1 MEEAGD
7 LVYSEE
13 LIMNGKSV
21 SQFAALIHDA
31 ALTLHWQLLNF
42 TENQLLYQTPFST
55 DSRGEFVQIFIVDD
69 KAGIQVSPVNEY
81 YWSQEQNVKI
91 VAQLKAEL
99 DEQTEN
105 LSIKERSKHPMYREK
120 YGALLLSKTYI
131 VTPLL
136 LYICAILF
144 LMMIIAGVSPITPT
158 AKSLFV
164 WGGNFKD
171 AVIGGQWWRLISY
184 MFLHAG
190 AMHLIMNGFALLYA
204 GMYLEPL
211 IGRIRLVSAYVLTG
225 ISAGIASLIIH
236 PHSVGVGASGAI
248 FGLYGVFFALLTTNY
263 LQKTARKTMLRSLLF
278 FVVFNLLMGLQGNT
292 DNAAHIGGLL
302 SGILIGYLFYPA
314 IKKSAD
320 HPQTTKQ

>member
-21 SQFAALIHDA
+21 SQIAALIHDA

-42 TENQLLYQTPFST
+42 TENQLLYQTPVST
-55 DSRGEFVQIFIVDD
+55 DSRGEFLQISISGN
-69 KAGIQVSPVNEY
+69 KAGILVSPVNEY
-81 YWSQEQNVKI
+81 YWSEEQNVKV
-91 VAQLKAEL
+91 VAQLKGEL
-99 DEQTEN
+99 DEQIAS
-105 LSIKERSKHPMYREK
+105 LSITERSKHPMHREK

-136 LYICAILF
+136 LYSCAILF
-144 LMMIIAGVSPITPT
+144 LVMIIAGVSPITPT

-164 WGGNFKD
+164 WGGNFRD
-171 AVIGGQWWRLISY
+171 AVLGGQWWRLISY

-211 IGRIRLVSAYVLTG
+211 IGKIRLVSAYVLTG
-225 ISAGIASLIIH
+225 IIAGIASLLVH
-236 PHSVGVGASGAI
+236 PLSVGVGASGAI

-263 LQKTARKTMLRSLLF
+263 LQKTARKTMMRSLLF

-314 IKKSAD
+314 IKKSAV
-320 HPQTTKQ
+320 HPQTIK

>member
-1 MEEAGD
+1 MEEAVD

-13 LIMNGKSV
+13 LIVNGKSA

-55 DSRGEFVQIFIVDD
+55 DSRGEFVQISISGN
-69 KAGIQVSPVNEY
+69 KAGILVSPVNEY
-81 YWSQEQNVKI
+81 YWSNEQNVKSI
-91 VAQLKAEL
+91 AQLKAEL
-99 DEQTEN
+99 DEQIEN
-105 LSIKERSKHPMYREK
+105 LSITERSKHPMHREK
-120 YGALLLSKTYI
+120 YGALLLSKTYL

-136 LYICAILF
+136 LYTCAILF
-144 LMMIIAGVSPITPT
+144 LAMTIAGVSPITPT

-164 WGGNFKD
+164 WGGNFKG
-171 AVIGGQWWRLISY
+171 AVISGQWWRLISY

-211 IGRIRLVSAYVLTG
+211 IGKIRLVSAYVLTG
-225 ISAGIASLIIH
+225 ISAGIASLLVH
-236 PHSVGVGASGAI
+236 PLSVGVGASGAI
-248 FGLYGVFFALLTTNY
+248 FGLYGVFFALLSTNY
-263 LQKTARKTMLRSLLF
+263 LQKTARKTMMRSLLF

-314 IKKSAD
+314 IKKRAV
-320 HPQTTKQ
+320 HPSTRI